1 MARSSRER
9 PLDIALEEAN
19 DDLKRMG
26 LKVRIGVNHDKLTLR
41 ATLPER
47 TGNGA
52 RKQHRLGLGLAAETR
67 LLPTAFKEAERLG
80 IQIRRDTF
88 SWEEWGSEPAE
99 STPTELE
106 LTVEDFHRAAKQ
118 LHAAKYRRK
127 PPENAEAIWGKKW
140 RPALNKIPPSG
151 AITED
156 VLLRVIRKMPPE
168 SAARRDQGNVI
179 TQIADSLGLP
189 IEKLREA
196 YRGYSAEELSPRKIP
211 SDKEILEAFASI
223 RLPRWKW
230 MFGVCAAYGL
240 RPHECAELTWQ
251 EDDWIRVH
259 EETKTGSR
267 LVTPCPADWVR
278 KLDLHRL
285 PRPTQ
290 GAKQIGKVFCDAL
303 NRDGIVIDPYDLR
316 HAFALRLL
324 SKGVPTDTGA
334 RLMGHSPQVHH
345 QTYRRWIAEDQ
356 IKEDMK
362 GIRL

>member
-1 MARSSRER
+1 MPRVPKER
-9 PLDIALEEAN
+9 PLEVGLQEAN

-26 LKVRIGVNHDKLTLR
+26 LKVRMENHYGKLALR
-41 ATLPER
+41 ATLPAR
-47 TGNGA
+47 NGGGG
-52 RKQHRLGLGLAAETR
+52 RKQQRVQTGLEATSR
-67 LLPTAFKEAERLG
+67 FLPTAFKKAERLG

-88 SWEEWGSEPAE
+88 SWEEWGSEPTE

-156 VLLRVIRKMPPE
+156 VLLRVIRKMPLE
-168 SAARRDQGNVI
+168 SAARRDQGNLI

-189 IEKLREA
+189 TEKLREA
-196 YRGYSAEELSPRKIP
+196 YRGYSAEELSPRQIP
-211 SDKEILEAFASI
+211 SDQEILEAFASI

-230 MFGVCAAYGL
+230 MFGMCAAYGL
-240 RPHECAELTWQ
+240 RPHECAELAWQ

-259 EETKTGSR
+259 DYTKTGSR
-267 LVTPCPADWVR
+267 LVTPCPAEWVR
-278 KLDLHRL
+278 KLDLHQL

-303 NRDGIVIDPYDLR
+303 DRDGIAIAPYDLR

-324 SKGVPTDTGA
+324 SKGVPTETGA